1 MESFSAYARAGN
13 RIPAPMALA
22 ISMLGIGD
30 VRHAASTL
38 ATAEGRNVPAQGF
51 FRFQGGDWMFPNC
64 RAAQRA
70 AP

>member
-1 MESFSAYARAGN
+1 
-13 RIPAPMALA
+13 MALA